1 MKTLLIMRHAKSSWN
16 DDSLSDH
23 DRPLND
29 RGEADAPHMGAVLTA
44 RDLVPDR
51 ILSSTAV
58 RARTTAELV
67 AQNCAFDGEISLD
80 RNLYHAGPDEFID
93 ALKGLP
99 TDLDRVLLVG
109 HNPGISELVDF
120 LADTPEMMTTANIAV
135 LQLPV
140 NRWSELDFETEGK
153 LVEILRPR
161 EV

>member
-23 DRPLND
+23 DRPLNE
-29 RGEADAPHMGAVLTA
+29 RGEMDAPRMGAALTA

-67 AQNCAFDGEISLD
+67 AQNCTFDGEISLD

-99 TDLDRVLLVG
+99 ADLDRVLLVG
-109 HNPGISELVDF
+109 HNPGIAELVDF

-140 NRWSELDFETEGK
+140 DRWSELDFETEGK
-153 LVEILRPR
+153 LVEVLRPR